1 MVDLKKFA
9 QREVKMMGGHRLC
22 AGCPAPTIAKLA
34 MMCSDKPVVVSN
46 ATGCLEVSTT
56 IYPYS
61 AWKTPWIHT
70 AFENTAA
77 NIAGVESAY
86 NVLKRK
92 GKLPSETEFRFMAI
106 AGDGGTYDIGIQSL
120 SGAIERGHKFV
131 FICYDNEAYMNTGV
145 QRSSATPLFAQT
157 TTDPIGSSRK
167 GKQELRKN
175 FTEIMIAHNMK
186 YIAQTTLSNLNDF
199 TEKMERAFKETDHTA
214 TFVNVFSPCIPGWGI
229 HDDDSIR
236 LSKLAVDTCFWP
248 LYEVEDGVY
257 KLNYNPEE
265 KGTKLPIVEFLKLQG
280 RFKHFFKPGNE
291 YLIEAFQKD
300 VDKRWEQLK
309 KKCDVK

>member
-1 MVDLKKFA
+1 MTDIKKFA
-9 QREVKMMGGHRLC
+9 QREVKLLGGHRLC

-34 MMCSDKPVVVSN
+34 MMCSDKEVVVSN

-61 AWKTPWIHT
+61 AWNTPWIHT

-77 NIAGVESAY
+77 NIAGVEAAFHA
-86 NVLKRK
+86 LKRK
-92 GKLPSETEFRFMAI
+92 GLVDKDYRFMCI
-106 AGDGGTYDIGIQSL
+106 AGDGGTYDIGLQSL

-131 FICYDNEAYMNTGV
+131 YICYDNEAYMNTGV
-145 QRSSATPLFAQT
+145 QRSSATPLYAQT
-157 TTDPIGSSRK
+157 TTDPIGSARK

-186 YIAQTTLSNLNDF
+186 YVAQTSLSNLNDF
-199 TEKMERAFKETDHTA
+199 TTKMEKAFKATDHTA
-214 TFVNVFSPCIPGWGI
+214 AFVNVLSPCVPGWGI
-229 HDDDSIR
+229 KDDDAVR
-236 LSKLAVDTCFWP
+236 LSKIAADTCFWP

-265 KGTKLPIVEFLKLQG
+265 TGKKLPIEEFLKMQS
-280 RFKHFFKPGNE
+280 RFKHFFKSGNE
-291 YLIEAFQKD
+291 KLIEQFQKD
-300 VDKRWEQLK
+300 VDTRWEQLK
-309 KKCDVK
+309 KRCGVK

>member
-1 MVDLKKFA
+1 
-9 QREVKMMGGHRLC
+9 MGGHRLC

-77 NIAGVESAY
+77 NIAGIESAY
-86 NVLKRK
+86 HVLKRK
-92 GKLPSETEFRFMAI
+92 GKLPNETEFRFMAI
-106 AGDGGTYDIGIQSL
+106 AGDGGTYDIGLQSL

-145 QRSSATPLFAQT
+145 QRSSATPLYAQT
-157 TTDPIGSSRK
+157 TTDPIGSARK

-186 YIAQTTLSNLNDF
+186 YIAQTSLSNLNDF
-199 TEKMERAFKETDHTA
+199 ISKMEKAFKYTDETA
-214 TFVNVFSPCIPGWGI
+214 AFVNVFSPCIPGWGI
-229 HDDDSIR
+229 KDDDSIK
-236 LSKLAVDTCFWP
+236 LSKIAVDTCFWP
-248 LYEVEDGVY
+248 LYEVEKGEY
-257 KLNYNPEE
+257 KLSYNPEE
-265 KGTKLPIVEFLKLQG
+265 LGKKLPIIEFLKVQA

-291 YLIEAFQKD
+291 DLIEAFQKD
-300 VDKRWEQLK
+300 VDNRWEQLK
-309 KKCDVK
+309 KKCGVK

>member
-34 MMCSDKPVVVSN
+34 MMCSDKEVVVSN

-77 NIAGVESAY
+77 NIAGVEVAFHA
-86 NVLKRK
+86 LKKK
-92 GKLPSETEFRFMAI
+92 GLIEKDFRFMAI
-106 AGDGGTYDIGIQSL
+106 AGDGGTYDIGLQSL

-145 QRSSATPLFAQT
+145 QRSSATPLYAQT
-157 TTDPIGSSRK
+157 TTDPIGSARK

-175 FTEIMIAHNMK
+175 FTEIMVAHNMK
-186 YIAQTTLSNLNDF
+186 YIAQTSLSNLNDF
-199 TEKMERAFKETDHTA
+199 TMKMEKAFKATDYTA
-214 TFVNVFSPCIPGWGI
+214 AFVNVFSPCMG
-229 HDDDSIR
+229 
-236 LSKLAVDTCFWP
+236 
-248 LYEVEDGVY
+248 
-257 KLNYNPEE
+257 N
-265 KGTKLPIVEFLKLQG
+265 KG
-280 RFKHFFKPGNE
+280 
-291 YLIEAFQKD
+291 
-300 VDKRWEQLK
+300 
-309 KKCDVK
+309 